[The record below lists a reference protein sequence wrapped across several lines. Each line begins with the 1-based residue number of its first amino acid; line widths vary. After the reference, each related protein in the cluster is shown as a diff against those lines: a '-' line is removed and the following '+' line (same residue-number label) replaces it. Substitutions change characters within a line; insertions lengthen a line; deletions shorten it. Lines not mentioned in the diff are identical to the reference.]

1 MPQSATAR
9 AAFHLLS
16 GLVAERLED
25 QAHQMLTSND
35 RDPSTLLA
43 DLRELSDDLAS
54 LTQAMQTLERLAD
67 WTSPP

>member
-1 MPQSATAR
+1 
-9 AAFHLLS
+9 
-16 GLVAERLED
+16 
-25 QAHQMLTSND
+25 MLTSND